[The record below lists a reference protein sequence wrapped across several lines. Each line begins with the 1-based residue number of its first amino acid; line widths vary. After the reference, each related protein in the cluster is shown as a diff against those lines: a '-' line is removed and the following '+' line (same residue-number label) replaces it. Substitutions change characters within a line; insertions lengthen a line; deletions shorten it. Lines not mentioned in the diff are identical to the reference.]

1 MFAYYL
7 RLAIK
12 SIRRNAVMSLLMVS
26 AIGIGIGAC
35 MTVITVYYT
44 MSGDPIPHKSGKLFA
59 VQVNSWE
66 APGPWDLDRPER
78 LPELLTY
85 RDAINLLQ
93 SDIPTRSVAMH
104 ESGFTLDPINPDVN
118 PMLAVGLF
126 TTADFFAMFDV
137 PFMYGGPW
145 DAAADDA
152 GSNVAII
159 NFETNE
165 EVFGGE
171 DSIGKTISL
180 DNREFR
186 VVGVLNQWE
195 PVPRFYSAYNS
206 AFGETN
212 DVFLPLKINQTWQKQ
227 NFGNTMCWGDA
238 PMDGYEAFLN
248 SECIWIEFW
257 TEFSTAEQ
265 KAQYESY
272 LAGYVAEQ
280 KKLGRLPIENAGAEI
295 RDVNEWLEY
304 NEVVSADFRV
314 LVGLGFMFLAVCLLN
329 TVALLLAKFSGDAP
343 RVGLRRALGASKAM
357 IFSQNLVEVGIIG
370 LLGGALGLVL
380 AWLGLQGVKAINL
393 GRYDQLVMLDANLVG
408 FALLVSLAAA
418 LVAGIYP
425 TWRICQVAPAAY
437 LKTQ

>member
-1 MFAYYL
+1 V
-7 RLAIK
+7 
-12 SIRRNAVMSLLMVS
+12 AV
-26 AIGIGIGAC
+26 
-35 MTVITVYYT
+35 
-44 MSGDPIPHKSGKLFA
+44 
-59 VQVNSWE
+59 
-66 APGPWDLDRPER
+66 
-78 LPELLTY
+78 
-85 RDAINLLQ
+85 
-93 SDIPTRSVAMH
+93 
-104 ESGFTLDPINPDVN
+104 
-118 PMLAVGLF
+118 
-126 TTADFFAMFDV
+126 
-137 PFMYGGPW
+137 
-145 DAAADDA
+145 
-152 GSNVAII
+152 I

-165 EVFGGE
+165 EVFGGV

-186 VVGVLNQWE
+186 VVGVLNRWE
-195 PVPRFYSAYNS
+195 PVPRFYSAHNS

-227 NFGNTMCWGDA
+227 NFGNTRCRGDSRA
-238 PMDGYEAFLN
+238 DGYEAFLN
-248 SECIWIEFW
+248 SECIWMEFW

-265 KAQYESY
+265 KSQYESY
-272 LAGYVAEQ
+272 LAAYIAEQ
-280 KKLGRLPIENAGAEI
+280 KKLGRFQIENARAEI

-329 TVALLLAKFSGDAP
+329 TVALLLAKLSGDAP

-370 LLGGALGLVL
+370 LLGGGLGLVL

-418 LVAGIYP
+418 LVAGVYP
-425 TWRICQVAPAAY
+425 TWRICQVAPGAY